1 MPIWLNSVL
10 KLGLRFYLV
19 LHWSCDRNIAQIRY
33 GGIKNMKSNLKKSL
47 YVGLA
52 ALSMV
57 TATGFAAT
65 NASAKTYATV
75 NSNSTL
81 TTDPTTRNVA
91 TNGTNALYTKAGTLR
106 GARVIAGKGTLSSY
120 GSSNSSQQYFRA
132 YRVATTNR
140 GSVYYKVVSFNG
152 NLRGWIYGG
161 KSTNTFGGGISTT
174 NTMTQAGLPT
184 ITKGYTLA
192 NAAKNS
198 LWVNPKWSQYKA
210 QAADMSGYKT
220 GDTFTIT
227 GAATKTREGW
237 LYYQVTDDNNSAV
250 TGWVFAGGL
259 TAPTSTTPTTPTT
272 PTTTPTKDNS
282 VQINYLNASGQQV
295 GQTYNWI
302 IQNSDLRSGAKLTN
316 GAKLTDILTNAT
328 QLEDVANKNVPT
340 GYTVSKTQD
349 PSHPYTN
356 VTVGSTYSVYVDQA
370 VQKYASQLT
379 YYDSNTG
386 NPIPNSAL
394 VENSYPQL
402 TTTEQ
407 GLFSSS
413 TQATIAPTLFDNSIF
428 TTGRLAAL
436 TGNQVSANG
445 QLVTPSW
452 KFDANKTKQAN
463 ANAKYGDTIKL
474 YYAEN
479 PIK

>member
-1 MPIWLNSVL
+1 MKLNT
-10 KLGLRFYLV
+10 
-19 LHWSCDRNIAQIRY
+19 
-33 GGIKNMKSNLKKSL
+33 KKSL

-57 TATGFAAT
+57 AATGFAAT

-75 NSNSTL
+75 TSNSTL

-106 GARVIAGKGTLSSY
+106 GARVVAGKATLAQY

-161 KSTNTFGGGISTT
+161 QSTSAFGGGISSA
-174 NTMTQAGLPT
+174 NTMTQASLPSV
-184 ITKGYTLA
+184 TKGYTLT
-192 NAAKNS
+192 NVAKNS

-210 QAADMSGYKT
+210 QPADMSGYKS

-259 TAPTSTTPTTPTT
+259 TAPTTQPSTPTT

-282 VQINYLNASGQQV
+282 IQIVYLNAGGQQV

-302 IQNSDLRSGAKLTN
+302 IQNSDLKSGAKLTN
-316 GAKLTDILTNAT
+316 GAKLGDILTNPAALT
-328 QLEDVANKNVPT
+328 DAANKNVPS
-340 GYTVSKTQD
+340 GYTISKSQ
-349 PSHPYTN
+349 PNNPVAN
-356 VTVGSTYSVYVDQA
+356 VTVGSNYTVYVDQK
-370 VQKYASQLT
+370 VQSYTSQLS
-379 YYDSNTG
+379 YYDSDSG
-386 NPIPNSAL
+386 QPISSSSL
-394 VENSYPQL
+394 VEGIYPVFND
-402 TTTEQ
+402 TDKAVFT
-407 GLFSSS
+407 SS
-413 TQATIAPTLFDNSIF
+413 TQGQLPASVFDNNVF
-428 TTGRLAAL
+428 KTGNLATL
-436 TGNQVSANG
+436 TGNAVNIG
-445 QLVTPSW
+445 GKLLTPTW
-452 KFDANKTKQAN
+452 NFDATKTKQAN
-463 ANAKYGDTIKL
+463 ANAKYGDTVKL
-474 YYAEN
+474 YYKAN
-479 PIK
+479 PLS